1 MSTLVSYIPQIMNAL
16 LSDAIMLIEF
26 KSNQPYLIKDK
37 EGDLYLIIRI
47 GKQIDGI
54 KKHPLCPDLEAE
66 VTQNSY
72 GGSGSST
79 LNNTQDE
86 IDIINEKKI
95 LIGQLKSI
103 KIVPHSGRNNN
114 EVIINNSYIVSIN
127 NSGFD
132 FLYYLFWLKKCSPD
146 KKDYL
151 KLEDGIPVKHI
162 QKMLPGS
169 NYEKLDRFDY
179 TWVNPI
185 NSNSS
190 PERDT
195 QQSTVNSNLKEN
207 GKITFNVIVK
217 GKKNHHIP
225 NEISND
231 KIELISYSEMM

>member
-95 LIGQLKSI
+95 LIGQ
-103 KIVPHSGRNNN
+103 
-114 EVIINNSYIVSIN
+114 
-127 NSGFD
+127 
-132 FLYYLFWLKKCSPD
+132 
-146 KKDYL
+146 
-151 KLEDGIPVKHI
+151 
-162 QKMLPGS
+162 
-169 NYEKLDRFDY
+169 
-179 TWVNPI
+179 
-185 NSNSS
+185 
-190 PERDT
+190 
-195 QQSTVNSNLKEN
+195 
-207 GKITFNVIVK
+207 
-217 GKKNHHIP
+217 
-225 NEISND
+225 
-231 KIELISYSEMM
+231 